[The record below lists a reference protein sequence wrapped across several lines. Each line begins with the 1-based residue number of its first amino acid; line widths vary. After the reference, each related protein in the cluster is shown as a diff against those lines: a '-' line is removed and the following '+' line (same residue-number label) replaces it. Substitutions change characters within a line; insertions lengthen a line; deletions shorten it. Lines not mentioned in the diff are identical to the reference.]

1 MEKIILVTGSH
12 RTRSCVNV
20 AFPGGQKNAQVS
32 FRAIVDHPG
41 DVVSINWQ
49 FSRERNRGAFLNCGP
64 EGEVWPYAAVLAND
78 L

>member
-1 MEKIILVTGSH
+1 MENIILVTGSH

-20 AFPGGQKNAQVS
+20 AFPGGQDAQVS
-32 FRAIVDHPG
+32 FKAIVTPPG
-41 DVVSINWQ
+41 GDIVSVNWQ
-49 FSRERNRGAFLNCGP
+49 FSHEHHRRAFLNFGP